1 MTKALKDFRGSLT
14 QMNSPE
20 KNIRYI
26 SISEILKRGCWSK
39 ENTFTKFYDEDII
52 KSNCSDFDYSYAAL
66 SQM

>member
-14 QMNSPE
+14 QMNSSE

-52 KSNCSDFDYSYAAL
+52 KSN
-66 SQM
+66 